1 MTFQV
6 VEYIVLKIIYELYTK
21 KVVSQK
27 NFKDSDS
34 DNVFVGTQ
42 KYARSTSVHVPK
54 INLKRRRLG
63 RGGRGTARWKKSRK
77 TEGARLQ

>member
-21 KVVSQK
+21 KVVSLK

-42 KYARSTSVHVPK
+42 KYARSTPSK
-54 INLKRRRLG
+54 NQFKRRRLG
-63 RGGRGTARWKKSRK
+63 RGGRGTARRKKSRK